1 MHSGRGH
8 CLGSLSDS
16 LLSPS
21 SLRPLETVRLL
32 PFCFHLITDV
42 KGLQRLPRPLAFSLF
57 LTFLHYSFIYSNY
70 PHHVNLS
77 LPLTSRLPQTHFF
90 PRKNDSM
97 LDSTRLLASA
107 NYSVN
112 NATFLDRS
120 ERNKRKYKLPR
131 KLAEHDNW
139 CIPRVVL
146 HIDDSPFTKLR
157 GRIRRG
163 GWFPWFE
170 EGFEL

>member
-1 MHSGRGH
+1 M
-8 CLGSLSDS
+8 
-16 LLSPS
+16 
-21 SLRPLETVRLL
+21 
-32 PFCFHLITDV
+32 
-42 KGLQRLPRPLAFSLF
+42 
-57 LTFLHYSFIYSNY
+57 
-70 PHHVNLS
+70 
-77 LPLTSRLPQTHFF
+77 SRLPIRFPPFSVFAPSPRDRTITSFLFSFNYRCQGVTAPPPPPRLFPFLNLPPLFLYLFQLSAPREFVIAFNFSSPVQTHFF